1 MTPDVRCVSVS
12 GDKVPFSARTAL
24 AIFSCCALLLHVR
37 HSACKLVVGGGRGEE
52 MEVPGVVQE
61 LPWGGLGLHPAYLLL
76 LQLSHPIYL
85 LLLLLLPTCLLG
97 LLLLLLLDPAS
108 KYGG

>member
-1 MTPDVRCVSVS
+1 
-12 GDKVPFSARTAL
+12 
-24 AIFSCCALLLHVR
+24 
-37 HSACKLVVGGGRGEE
+37 

-61 LPWGGLGLHPAYLLL
+61 LPWGGLGLHPAYLLQ

>member
-1 MTPDVRCVSVS
+1 
-12 GDKVPFSARTAL
+12 
-24 AIFSCCALLLHVR
+24 
-37 HSACKLVVGGGRGEE
+37 

-76 LQLSHPIYL
+76 LQLSHPIYIYL
-85 LLLLLLPTCLLG
+85 LILLLLPTCLLG

-108 KYGG
+108 KYEG